1 MTGIGKVTKTIGK
14 TGVALFGVLS
24 GYAWS
29 GSITYAFPT
38 TSSVYDYSGEPDN
51 GFGKAFSG

>member
-1 MTGIGKVTKTIGK
+1 LID
-14 TGVALFGVLS
+14 GVPS

-38 TSSVYDYSGEPDN
+38 TSSIYDYSGEPDN
-51 GFGKAFSG
+51 GFKAFSG